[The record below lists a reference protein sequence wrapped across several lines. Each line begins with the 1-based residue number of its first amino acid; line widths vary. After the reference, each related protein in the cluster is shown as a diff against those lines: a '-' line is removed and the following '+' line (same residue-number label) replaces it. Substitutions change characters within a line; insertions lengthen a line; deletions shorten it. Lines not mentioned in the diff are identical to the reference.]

1 VSLST
6 WLRLDRAAD
15 IRASPDH
22 LEAVQRVRRSLVRR
36 VHGKCSVSP
45 AGSSDVLPM
54 RYQRPG
60 GIVGQSC
67 DASGKK
73 DSARP
78 LPTTGSISG
87 ASRLSTTLRNSRVL
101 SVYASALSRCPE
113 V

>member
-1 VSLST
+1 MHGCGWTEPPTSVPPPT
-6 WLRLDRAAD
+6 IWRLF
-15 IRASPDH
+15 
-22 LEAVQRVRRSLVRR
+22 
-36 VHGKCSVSP
+36 SVCDDPLLDVCTGSAP
-45 AGSSDVLPM
+45 LALQAAGSSDVLPM

-101 SVYASALSRCPE
+101 SVYA
-113 V
+113 